1 MHLKVAKREP
11 GLDIVKV
18 CNLFPTVHS
27 LYGGIPWPVKIFMLP
42 ILRNLFG
49 LIMHLIPTFL
59 KQWALSWRKD
69 LTKELCSAIA
79 RHMLTYNFLQ
89 NAFYMAFRES
99 LEITDF
105 NRELVGSHVDGKLY
119 FLYGRTDP
127 YTPLSFY
134 EDMKKHVDE
143 GSFFFSLFFFPF
155 SFSFPF
161 YFFFFLFSFPFFFP
175 FVVLFMLIHF
185 FFCHLYQM
193 KYIWQMMAC
202 CMHSC

>member
-1 MHLKVAKREP
+1 M
-11 GLDIVKV
+11 

-59 KQWALSWRKD
+59 KEWALSWRND

-143 GSFFFSLFFFPF
+143 GSFLFFPFFLSFSFSLSFPF
-155 SFSFPF
+155 SFPF
-161 YFFFFLFSFPFFFP
+161 CFSRSYFNFAIF
-175 FVVLFMLIHF
+175 IR
-185 FFCHLYQM
+185 
-193 KYIWQMMAC
+193 
-202 CMHSC
+202 